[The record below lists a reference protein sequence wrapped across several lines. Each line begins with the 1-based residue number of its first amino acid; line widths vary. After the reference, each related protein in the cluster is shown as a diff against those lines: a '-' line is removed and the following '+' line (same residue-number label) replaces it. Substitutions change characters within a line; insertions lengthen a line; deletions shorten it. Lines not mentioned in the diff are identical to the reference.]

1 METCRHGWPIPYSNP
16 DWCGWLTEMD
26 PAGLRDLRVTLNET
40 LDEAKLEGDRE
51 YAVREMSAKIHCLD
65 AEEAGR
71 GL

>member
-1 METCRHGWPIPYSNP
+1 
-16 DWCGWLTEMD
+16 MD

-65 AEEAGR
+65 AEEAAR